1 MSTRL
6 RGLAVIA
13 LAATLLGGCVT
24 FERAPVAQLSC
35 DPALAGEWQ
44 GEKNDAPS
52 QVARVSPDCELHWP
66 EDDGGTYTTTLRG
79 FTLDDHRYLVFSPED
94 ADRLMDMDG
103 DLAAQAPEGSVLFAR
118 YRIDGDAL
126 QLWLA
131 DPNEALR
138 TGGKVSARQIED
150 RFAHVEGSREDIA
163 ALLHE
168 RGDTLFDIDD
178 VDGAARFKRVP
189 KETAP

>member
-1 MSTRL
+1 MNVRPS
-6 RGLAVIA
+6 GLAVIA

-44 GEKNDAPS
+44 GEKHDAAS
-52 QVARVSPDCELHWP
+52 QAARVSPDCELQWP

-79 FTLDDHRYLVFSPED
+79 FTLGGHRYLVFSPED

-103 DLAAQAPEGSVLFAR
+103 DLASQAPAGSVLFAR
-118 YRIDGDAL
+118 YRIDGDTL

-138 TGGKVSARQIED
+138 TGGKVSARQIDD

-163 ALLHE
+163 ALLRE

-189 KETAP
+189 EEASP

>member
-1 MSTRL
+1 MNAFL
-6 RGLAVIA
+6 RGIA
-13 LAATLLGGCVT
+13 TMALYAGLLGGCVT
-24 FERAPVAQLSC
+24 FERAPAAQLSC

-44 GEKNDAPS
+44 GEKHDAAS
-52 QVARVSPDCELHWP
+52 QPARVSPDCELHWP

-79 FTLDDHRYLVFSPED
+79 FTLGGHRYFVFSPED

-103 DLAAQAPEGSVLFAR
+103 DLTSQAPAGSVLFAR
-118 YRIDGDAL
+118 YRIDGDTL

-138 TGGKVSARQIED
+138 TGGEVSVRQIGD

-163 ALLHE
+163 TLLRE
-168 RGDTLFDIDD
+168 RGGTLFDIDD

-189 KETAP
+189 REASP